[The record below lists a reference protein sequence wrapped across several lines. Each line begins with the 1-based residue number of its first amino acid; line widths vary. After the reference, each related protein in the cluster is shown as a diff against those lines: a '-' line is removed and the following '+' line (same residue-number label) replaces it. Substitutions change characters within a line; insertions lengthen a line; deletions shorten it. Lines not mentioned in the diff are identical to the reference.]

1 MPCRSGGSRD
11 RPRRDAAV
19 AASAAPTTACH
30 RPGGMSQL
38 AAPDRRTGK
47 APRLIQGNSPM
58 KNDNTIRYPQLLP
71 AVFQALGQIN
81 PAIDSAGLE
90 RSIHQLLVL
99 RASQVNGCAQI
110 GRASCREGVWQY
122 VSIPGGAEK

>member
-71 AVFQALGQIN
+71 ELFQAQGKIT
-81 PAIDSAGLE
+81 PPITPAGLE
-90 RSIHQLLVL
+90 RSHHHLVVL
-99 RASQVNGCAQI
+99 PASPVK
-110 GRASCREGVWQY
+110 
-122 VSIPGGAEK
+122 GAAP

>member
-1 MPCRSGGSRD
+1 MPGRGGGSRD

-38 AAPDRRTGK
+38 AATDRRTGK

-71 AVFQALGQIN
+71 DVFQALGKIN
-81 PAIDSAGLE
+81 PAIEPAVLE
-90 RSIHQLLVL
+90 RYLHHRIVL
-99 RASQVNGCAQI
+99 RASQVTGSPNCLCMTTRDAH
-110 GRASCREGVWQY
+110 ED
-122 VSIPGGAEK
+122 GG